1 MAAGSEWEAGPG
13 PGPGPEPGPIVGG
26 GRSGGVTAVGVLG
39 IVIGAIELLGCGLLA
54 IGGAAFMGL
63 GKAAQEKALEGV
75 PQADKEAIGGFL
87 GFILGILVVYGLVG
101 IILGVLRLV
110 SGIGILQRRRWGRTM
125 TLVVAA
131 ITIPWA
137 LVAIIWQI
145 FGILFIA
152 MYLTYAI
159 MAFVL
164 LLNARNA
171 LEFR

>member
-1 MAAGSEWEAGPG
+1 MAAGSEREAG
-13 PGPGPEPGPIVGG
+13 PGPGPEPGAGPGA

-63 GKAAQEKALEGV
+63 GKAAQEKALAGV
-75 PQADKEAIGGFL
+75 PQADKEAVGGLL
-87 GFILGILVVYGLVG
+87 GFILGIVVIYGVVG

-110 SGIGILQRRRWGRTM
+110 SGIGLLQRRRWGRTL
-125 TLVVAA
+125 TLVVAG

-137 LVAIIWQI
+137 LVAIIWGI
-145 FGILFIA
+145 VGILFIA
-152 MYLTYAI
+152 LFLTYAI